1 MNISSVDNNNNNN
14 SSILN
19 TNGST
24 SQLIKGSNARVKFYV
39 EKAQDQLI
47 PSSTLNQRSSK
58 CIFVILLLF
67 FYIFYS
73 LIKP

>member
-1 MNISSVDNNNNNN
+1 MMNTSSDDNNNN
-14 SSILN
+14 SSSIIN

-47 PSSTLNQRSSK
+47 PSTNNDNERSSK
-58 CIFVILLLF
+58 
-67 FYIFYS
+67 
-73 LIKP
+73 

>member
-1 MNISSVDNNNNNN
+1 MNTSSDDNNNN
-14 SSILN
+14 SSSIIN

-47 PSSTLNQRSSK
+47 PSTNNDNERSSK
-58 CIFVILLLF
+58 
-67 FYIFYS
+67 
-73 LIKP
+73 

>member
-1 MNISSVDNNNNNN
+1 MNISSVDNNN

-58 CIFVILLLF
+58 CFFFVILLLF
-67 FYIFYS
+67 FYIFFYKT
-73 LIKP
+73 LN